1 MSLQWHRS
9 RLRLSSWSVIF
20 HRPTVHCA
28 TFHHAPCERVLTLAL
43 MARHHVSSRHAQCIQ
58 LPVHMCTYIQLCTST
73 VVSHL
78 CMYNCLHQTL
88 CLTCVHATVYIKRC
102 VSSVY
107 TQLCT
112 STVVSHLCTHN
123 CLHQLF
129 SYVKLRALNTC
140 YGTVY
145 MTVCSTASYSHNI
158 TPLFNGGCATVFK
171 VLWPILPITP
181 DQMAFHITRRPI
193 MLGK

>member
-1 MSLQWHRS
+1 MSAAVTRS
-9 RLRLSSWSVIF
+9 AFNFLYTCVHTYNCVHQLLCLICV
-20 HRPTVHCA
+20 HATVYIKRC
-28 TFHHAPCERVLTLAL
+28 
-43 MARHHVSSRHAQCIQ
+43 VSFVYTQ
-58 LPVHMCTYIQLCTST
+58 LPTSTVVSCLYTQLCTST

-107 TQLCT
+107 TQLFT

>member
-1 MSLQWHRS
+1 MSAAVTRS
-9 RLRLSSWSVIF
+9 AFNFLY
-20 HRPTVHCA
+20 TCVH
-28 TFHHAPCERVLTLAL
+28 T
-43 MARHHVSSRHAQCIQ
+43 
-58 LPVHMCTYIQLCTST
+58 
-73 VVSHL
+73 
-78 CMYNCLHQTL
+78 YNCVHQLL
-88 CLTCVHATVYIKRC
+88 CLICVHATVYIKRC
-102 VSSVY
+102 VSFVYTQLPTSTVVSCLY